1 MSATVKEN
9 VQETATS
16 FVAPYIEAKYNA
28 QHQVVEYKWIGHV
41 KDQDAH
47 IAFEK
52 ILNLCKNH
60 KAKYIIADV
69 TAFQGG
75 SVQAAKW
82 SNDVWSVQLS
92 EAGVKKIAV
101 NLPKSIFGE
110 FSLKISLGEKFLTVM
125 DVQKFTSLE
134 QAYLWFAKND

>member
-9 VQETATS
+9 IQETATS

-82 SNDVWSVQLS
+82 SNDVWSVQLA

-101 NLPKSIFGE
+101 NL
-110 FSLKISLGEKFLTVM
+110 
-125 DVQKFTSLE
+125 
-134 QAYLWFAKND
+134 